1 LPAPEQA
8 RRAVLIVIFS
18 ATASFWAAEIAWAQ
32 ARAPEK
38 WPCEVRGRIAS
49 GGVALPGV
57 ALTAVLAERDETVA
71 TSSGLD
77 GSYAL
82 GLPAPGTYT
91 VRASLAGFAA
101 TTRDVVLEPETCR
114 ATADL
119 EMVLQSRASKAAEP
133 AAPQPRASP
142 PMASAG
148 PAGPR
153 REGEPGG
160 PPGRRRRS
168 EGTPSGT
175 GGFRG
180 LEVTADAATE
190 GRAEATDATSQALL
204 PPGFSADAPT
214 ESVALAG
221 EGRQVQTVDALLYGA
236 RLQWLEDAGG
246 DTDALARRMAQAG
259 LEGATGDGMRSPGGP
274 GGSRPGGGGFRGEGF
289 GGFNRSNK
297 LQGSVYYNAAGSPF
311 DARPFSLN
319 GQPTQKAA
327 YFENRYGATLG
338 GPVKIPGLYD
348 GTSRT
353 SFALNYTGSRTRNPY
368 DTYSTVP
375 TEEERDG
382 DFSALGRTLYDPLTG
397 EPFAD
402 GTIPSSR
409 IDPSARALL
418 GFLPL
423 PNQPGLTQN
432 YHYVTAI
439 ASTSDQ
445 ITLRFTH
452 ALTTTEERPGRRQG
466 GRGGGGGRRPS
477 ITAAVTYRHSTAG
490 DTPSFPTLGGSTRSS
505 SWDVP
510 VSLSLPTGHVF
521 HQLRFDYNRNQ
532 SEGQNIFANVR
543 DVAGQA
549 GILGASTDPFDWGV
563 PNLSFTTLTGLRD
576 RNPSFRLDERFTVSD
591 VATRSWGKHNVRF
604 GGGFRTQRLGS
615 ETDSNPRGSFVFTG
629 LYTSG
634 FVGAS
639 AIPGTG
645 SDLADFLLGRAQQAS
660 VQYGPG
666 RVVFHGSA
674 WNLLLQDDWR
684 PRTNLTLNVGLRYEY
699 VSPLGEEHDHLVNL
713 DVTPG
718 FTAAVPVIAGQVGA
732 FSGAFPTT
740 LVNGD
745 RNNVAPRVGVAWKA
759 KPDLAVR
766 GGFGINYSLG
776 AYAGIAQ
783 HLAGQPPFA
792 VSHTLLG
799 SASSPLLLGDVLTL
813 PGPATSN
820 SFGIDRNYQL
830 PAVAIW
836 NLDLQRQLGPDFVV
850 GLGYTG
856 TRGYDLD
863 LQRAP
868 NRGPD
873 GLRIPGV
880 APFIW
885 ESSGAKSIM
894 HSGTLRVRKR
904 MTHGFGGGFTYTM
917 GRSIDDASSI
927 GGGAVV
933 VAQNDQDLAAE
944 RGLSSFDRRHVLSAD
959 WLLELPIG
967 PGRKWLRE
975 GALASI
981 IGGWVWSG
989 TATLQ
994 SGTPFTARV
1003 LGDFADVARGVNGS
1017 LRANVTGEGVSIAN
1031 PSIAAWFNTGAFV
1044 VPPPGTFGNAGR
1056 NTIIGPSTY
1065 LVSMSLIKNIALG
1078 RPRTLSIRV
1087 QATNVLN
1094 TPPLLTIDTVVNSP
1108 TYGEVVQAGSMRSVQ
1123 IQTRFRF

>member
-1 LPAPEQA
+1 
-8 RRAVLIVIFS
+8 
-18 ATASFWAAEIAWAQ
+18 
-32 ARAPEK
+32 
-38 WPCEVRGRIAS
+38 
-49 GGVALPGV
+49 VALPGV
-57 ALTAVLAERDETVA
+57 ALTAVLAERTEAVA

-77 GSYAL
+77 GSYVL
-82 GLPAPGTYT
+82 GLAAPGTYT
-91 VRASLAGFAA
+91 MRASLAGFAA
-101 TTRDVVLEPETCR
+101 LTREVVLEPETCH
-114 ATADL
+114 ATTDF
-119 EMVLQSRASKAAEP
+119 EMVLQSRAAKPAEGT
-133 AAPQPRASP
+133 ASP
-142 PMASAG
+142 AGAPPATAGAG

-153 REGEPGG
+153 RQRETGG
-160 PPGRRRRS
+160 TPGRPRRS
-168 EGTPSGT
+168 EGAPSG
-175 GGFRG
+175 RG
-180 LEVTADAATE
+180 RFQGLDVTADATTE
-190 GRAEATDATSQALL
+190 GSADATDVPSQALL

-214 ESVALAG
+214 ESVALSG
-221 EGRQVQTVDALLYGA
+221 GRGQVQTVDSLLYGD

-259 LEGATGDGMRSPGGP
+259 LEGPTGGGMRSPGGGP
-274 GGSRPGGGGFRGEGF
+274 GGFGPGGGGFRGEGF
-289 GGFNRSNK
+289 GGFNRSNR

-338 GPVKIPGLYD
+338 GPVKLPGVYD

-353 SFALNYTGSRTRNPY
+353 SFAINYTGSRTRNPY
-368 DTYSTVP
+368 DAYSTVP
-375 TEEERDG
+375 TEQERDG

-397 EPFAD
+397 EPFPD
-402 GTIPSSR
+402 DTIPSDR

-432 YHYVTAI
+432 YHYVTAT
-439 ASTSDQ
+439 ATTSDQ

-452 ALTTTEERPGRRQG
+452 ALSATEERPPGRQG

-477 ITAAVTYRHSTAG
+477 ITAAVTYRHSTAA
-490 DTPSFPTLGGSTRSS
+490 DTPSFPTLGGSTRIS

-532 SEGQNIFANVR
+532 SEGQNIFANVH

-549 GILGASTDPFDWGV
+549 GIRGASTDPFDWGV
-563 PNLSFTTLTGLRD
+563 PNLSFTSLTGLRD
-576 RNPSFRLDERFTVSD
+576 RNPSFRLDQRFTVSD

-604 GGGFRTQRLGS
+604 GGGFRAQRLDS
-615 ETDSNPRGSFVFTG
+615 ETDSNARGTFVFTG

-634 FVGAS
+634 FAGATP
-639 AIPGTG
+639 IPGTG
-645 SDLADFLLGRAQQAS
+645 SDVADFLLGRAQQAS
-660 VQYGPG
+660 LQYGPG
-666 RVVFHGSA
+666 RVGFHSRA
-674 WNLLLQDDWR
+674 FNLFLQDDWR
-684 PRTNLTLNVGLRYEY
+684 PRTNLTLNLGLRYEY
-699 VSPLGEEHDHLVNL
+699 VSPFDEEHNHLVNL

-732 FSGAFPTT
+732 FNGAFPTS
-740 LVNGD
+740 LVSGD
-745 RNNVAPRVGVAWKA
+745 WNNVAPRVGVAWKA
-759 KPDLAVR
+759 KPELTVR

-792 VSHTLLG
+792 VSNTLLG
-799 SASSPLLLGDVLTL
+799 TGGSPLLLADALTL

-820 SFGIDRNYQL
+820 SFGIDKNYQL

-836 NLDLQRQLGPDFVV
+836 NLALQRQFGPDVVV
-850 GLGYTG
+850 GLGYAG

-868 NRGPD
+868 NRDPV

-885 ESSGAKSIM
+885 ESSGARSIM
-894 HSGTLRVRKR
+894 HSGTLRFRKR
-904 MTHGFGGGFTYTM
+904 MTHGFGGGFTYTF

-933 VAQNDQDLAAE
+933 VAQNDQNLAAE
-944 RGLSSFDRRHVLSAD
+944 RGLSSFDRRHSLSAD

-975 GALASI
+975 GVLASV

-1003 LGDFADVARGVNGS
+1003 LGDFGDVARGVNGT
-1017 LRANVTGEGVSIAN
+1017 LRANVTGQGVPIAD

-1044 VPPPGTFGNAGR
+1044 VPPPGTFGDAGR
-1056 NTIIGPSTY
+1056 NTIIGPGSFQ
-1065 LVSMSLIKNIALG
+1065 VNMSLIKNIALG

-1087 QATNVLN
+1087 QANNVFN
-1094 TPPLLTIDTVVNSP
+1094 TPVLLGIDTVVNSP
-1108 TYGEVVQAGSMRSVQ
+1108 TYGEVVQAGAMRSVQ

>member
-1 LPAPEQA
+1 M
-8 RRAVLIVIFS
+8 
-18 ATASFWAAEIAWAQ
+18 
-32 ARAPEK
+32 
-38 WPCEVRGRIAS
+38 
-49 GGVALPGV
+49 PGV
-57 ALTAVLAERDETVA
+57 ALTAVLAERTEAVA

-77 GSYAL
+77 GSYVL
-82 GLPAPGTYT
+82 GPMAPGTYT
-91 VRASLAGFAA
+91 VRASLGGFAA
-101 TTRDVVLEPETCR
+101 ARRDVTLEPEACQ
-114 ATADL
+114 ATVDL
-119 EMVLQSRASKAAEP
+119 EMVLQSRAAEPAEP
-133 AAPQPRASP
+133 AASQ
-142 PMASAG
+142 AG
-148 PAGPR
+148 PAVAPAGPR
-153 REGEPGG
+153 PEGEPSG
-160 PPGRRRRS
+160 PAGRRRRS
-168 EGTPSGT
+168 EGAPLGT
-175 GGFRG
+175 GRFQG
-180 LEVTADAATE
+180 LSVTADATSE
-190 GRAEATDATSQALL
+190 GVAESTDPSSQPLL

-221 EGRQVQTVDALLYGA
+221 GRGQVQTVDALLYGS
-236 RLQWLEDAGG
+236 RLQILEETGG
-246 DTDALARRMAQAG
+246 DTDALARRMAQGG
-259 LEGATGDGMRSPGGP
+259 LEGAAGDGMTSPGGGS
-274 GGSRPGGGGFRGEGF
+274 GGFRPGGGGLRGEGF

-297 LQGSVYYNAAGSPF
+297 LQGSVYYNGAGSPF

-319 GQPTQKAA
+319 GRPTQKAA

-353 SFALNYTGSRTRNPY
+353 SFALNYTGSHTRNPY

-375 TEEERDG
+375 TEEERQG
-382 DFSALGRTLYDPLTG
+382 DFSALGRALYDPLTG
-397 EPFAD
+397 EPFPD
-402 GTIPSSR
+402 ETIPSSR

-432 YHYVTAI
+432 YHYVTAT

-452 ALTTTEERPGRRQG
+452 ALTTVEERPARRQG

-477 ITAAVTYRHSTAG
+477 ITVAVTYRRSTAE
-490 DTPSFPTLGGSTRSS
+490 DTPSFPTLGGSTRTS

-510 VSLSLPTGHVF
+510 VSLALPTGQVF

-532 SEGQNIFANVR
+532 SEAQNIFASVR

-549 GILGASTDPFDWGV
+549 GILGASPDPFDWGV
-563 PNLSFTTLTGLRD
+563 PNLSFTTLSGLRD
-576 RNPSFRLDERFTVSD
+576 RNPSFRLDQRFTVSD

-604 GGGFRTQRLGS
+604 GGGFRTQRLDS
-615 ETDSNPRGSFVFTG
+615 ETDTNARGSFVFTG

-634 FVGAS
+634 FAGAS

-645 SDLADFLLGRAQQAS
+645 SDVADFLLGRAQQAS

-666 RVVFHGSA
+666 RVGFHGNA
-674 WNLLLQDDWR
+674 WNLFLQDDWR
-684 PRTNLTLNVGLRYEY
+684 PSTNLTLNLGLRYEY

-718 FTAAVPVIAGQVGA
+718 FTAAVPVIAGQAGA
-732 FSGAFPTT
+732 FSGAFPTS

-759 KPDLAVR
+759 KPDLTVR
-766 GGFGINYSLG
+766 SGFGINYSLG

-783 HLAGQPPFA
+783 HMAGQPPFA
-792 VSHTLLG
+792 VSNTLLG
-799 SASSPLLLGDVLTL
+799 TLGSPLLLGGALTL

-836 NLDLQRQLGPDFVV
+836 NLDVRRQFGPDLVV
-850 GLGYTG
+850 GLSYTG

-868 NRGPD
+868 NRGPV

-885 ESSGAKSIM
+885 ESSGAQSIM
-894 HSGTLRVRKR
+894 HSGTLRLRKR
-904 MTHGFGGGFTYTM
+904 MTHGFGGGFTYTL

-975 GALASI
+975 GVLASV

-989 TATLQ
+989 TATFQ

-1003 LGDFADVARGVNGS
+1003 LGDFTDVARGVNGT
-1017 LRANVTGEGVSIAN
+1017 LRANVTGEGVPIAS
-1031 PSIAAWFNTGAFV
+1031 PSIADWFNTGAFV
-1044 VPPPGTFGNAGR
+1044 APPPGTFGNAGR

-1065 LVSMSLIKNIALG
+1065 LVNMSLIKNIALG

-1087 QATNVLN
+1087 QATNVFN
-1094 TPPLLTIDTVVNSP
+1094 TPPLLAIDTVVNSP

-1123 IQTRFRF
+1123 LQTRFRF